1 MAGKPLTGNV
11 VTGYFGAP
19 VRSTDTLQPIMIKKK
34 FYSAA
39 FTLIELLVVIT
50 IIGILAGIALPV
62 FNSVQVRGS
71 QTKALAQAK
80 QIGLALKLFAGD
92 NDGVYP
98 KTGTPTQLASC
109 TTSNDAFAAL
119 FPTYTTSESIFA
131 NKLSAWNT
139 STPDNVI
146 DNPYTGSRSQ
156 TLKTG
161 ENAYSYMEGLTDASN
176 PISPIVFDAPA
187 DTSGTYKTQQNSKG
201 GVWSGTKAVVIH
213 LDNSGGLDNLTV
225 TGSGANGTATD
236 QGYDPNAQSATKVNI
251 LSTSSNTSLTGDSL
265 LLPQ

>member
-1 MAGKPLTGNV
+1 
-11 VTGYFGAP
+11 
-19 VRSTDTLQPIMIKKK
+19 MITKK
-34 FYSAA
+34 FHSAA

-71 QTKALAQAK
+71 QTKGLAQAK

-98 KTGTPTQLASC
+98 KTLTPALLTTC
-109 TTSNDAFAAL
+109 TTANDAFAPL
-119 FPTYTTSESIFA
+119 FPTYTTSETIFG

-139 STPDNVI
+139 STPDNII
-146 DNPYTGSRSQ
+146 DPTYTGNRSQ
-156 TLKTG
+156 TLKAG
-161 ENAYSYMEGLTDASN
+161 ENAYAYMEGLTDAAN
-176 PISPIVFDAPA
+176 PASPLVMDGPR
-187 DTSGTYKTQQNSKG
+187 DNQGTYVTQQNAKG
-201 GVWSGTKAVVIH
+201 GVWSGTKAIVIH

-225 TGSGANGTATD
+225 TGSGTSGTATD
-236 QGYDPNAQSATKVNI
+236 MGYDPAATSAGNKINI
-251 LSTSSNTSLTGDSL
+251 LSTTANTSLAGDTL